1 MKLCVFGAG
10 AVGGHI
16 AAKLAA
22 AGHEVSV
29 IARGQHLAAMHANG
43 IRLVHGDRTIVGHV
57 RAAANARELCAQDA
71 VLVTLKANLL
81 GAFAEQCAPL
91 LGRDTAVLFVQNGIP
106 WWYDERLVRLD
117 PERARARAVAAER
130 VIGAVAYSANEIVAP
145 GVIENHVPGDNMLVI
160 GRPDRSQTPLV
171 RALRE
176 ALDAADIA
184 APPVEDVR
192 QSIWAKL
199 TQNLW
204 TSTLCTLTHL
214 TVREVQEDRDLAPIA
229 SRARE
234 EAAAIAR
241 ALGVAI
247 ERAPRRPSGKT
258 SSGAAHKPSML
269 QDYERGR
276 PLEIE
281 GAAQCAAGARAG
293 GKSAHAD
300 ARHPRAAGGGQGRR
314 EGTRHALKWPH
325 CHAPRET
332 TTTGTGGRR
341 GRHAAR
347 RSVQAARR
355 SPGAGVSQEPRRPL
369 SRRQS
374 RVGRILR
381 HP

>member
-29 IARGQHLAAMHANG
+29 VARGQHLAAMHANG
-43 IRLVHGDRTIVGHV
+43 IRLVHGSRTIVGRV
-57 RAAANARELCAQDA
+57 RAAANARELGPQDA

-117 PERARARAVAAER
+117 P
-130 VIGAVAYSANEIVAP
+130 
-145 GVIENHVPGDNMLVI
+145 H
-160 GRPDRSQTPLV
+160 
-171 RALRE
+171 
-176 ALDAADIA
+176 
-184 APPVEDVR
+184 PPP
-192 QSIWAKL
+192 
-199 TQNLW
+199 
-204 TSTLCTLTHL
+204 
-214 TVREVQEDRDLAPIA
+214 DRDLAPIA

-276 PLEIE
+276 PMEIE
-281 GAAQCAAGARAG
+281 AQLNAPLELARAA
-293 GKSAHAD
+293 KVHTPTLD
-300 ARHPRAAGGGQGRR
+300 ILVPLVAA
-314 EGTRHALKWPH
+314 K
-325 CHAPRET
+325 
-332 TTTGTGGRR
+332 
-341 GRHAAR
+341 AA
-347 RSVQAARR
+347 AKGLAT
-355 SPGAGVSQEPRRPL
+355 
-369 SRRQS
+369 
-374 RVGRILR
+374 
-381 HP
+381 H